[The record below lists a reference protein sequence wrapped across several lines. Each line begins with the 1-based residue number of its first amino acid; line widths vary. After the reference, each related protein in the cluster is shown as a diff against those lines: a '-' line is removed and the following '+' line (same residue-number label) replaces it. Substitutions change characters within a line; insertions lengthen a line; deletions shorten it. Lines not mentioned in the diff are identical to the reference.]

1 MYLKAYANHLK
12 ALGCPSYSNHYPQ
25 CNSLSQIH
33 SSIYFSM
40 IDRTHMGEVL
50 TQEMSELFDKEVNT
64 QKESLIKASGVHA
77 SSHKPTKIVR

>member
-1 MYLKAYANHLK
+1 
-12 ALGCPSYSNHYPQ
+12 
-25 CNSLSQIH
+25 
-33 SSIYFSM
+33 M
-40 IDRTHMGEVL
+40 IDRTYMGEVL